1 MRTLTMNEIDE
12 VGGAWLP
19 FACYAVAAYLAPKVA
34 TAAVWTAGAVTGA
47 ALIGGA
53 YLASKE

>member
-1 MRTLTMNEIDE
+1 MRTLTVNEVEE
-12 VGGAWLP
+12 VSGGIVWW
-19 FACYAVAAYLAPKVA
+19 AVAAYLAPKVA

-53 YLASKE
+53 YLATQD